1 MSKKST
7 SGKTASPERRRRA
20 RLVLWLTGVIAFVAL
35 AGGGIASAHLT
46 SSLSDYD
53 APGSAVVLA
62 QHQIQRATG
71 ANPEEGYEIVVRT
84 ASPISA
90 ASPLPSRVASVIA
103 ILRARPE
110 VKNVYD
116 YANTGDASMISTSG
130 DFTVIVATVGNVQ
143 EKQAVTSLQA
153 AVAAKPS
160 LANNVW
166 LGGPTVADVQ
176 IASVSSK
183 DLGNAELFALPFL
196 ILLLFLV
203 FRGLRAAMVPMIG
216 AVFAIAMTLGVMGLI
231 NLGLPLS
238 VFALNLVIALGLGLS
253 VDFSLLIVSRF
264 REELHRQ
271 DSVVAALA
279 VVRRTAGHTVL
290 VSSITV
296 AAAMATLAIFPERFV
311 YSMGIAGAVVVL
323 SAGAFALLVLP
334 SLLTVYGERI
344 VARPSPRQLKSSAN
358 ISAPTPGR
366 WYRVATAV
374 MRRHVFGTIAA
385 ILVLVVLAAPLSHV
399 SFTGADASALPSSSS
414 AGTVYTLVQSKF
426 ATFSE
431 APASLV
437 VNVSHATKQSLA
449 SLASEAAAVPGVKAV
464 SQFRHLGGS
473 LWESNVALS
482 GSPLSPAAQQSATD
496 LQSLS
501 SPGRLTVIG
510 QTASFLS
517 LQKSLESRL
526 PLVLGLIILI
536 ALVMLFAMTRSVL
549 LPLMAVG
556 MNILTVGATFGV
568 LVWAFQWGHL
578 QHLLGFNAPGA
589 LQSTSLIIILAVV
602 FGLSTDYGVFLL
614 GRMKEEHDAG
624 ATPDEAIAHGL
635 EHTGGIV
642 SAAALC
648 LALAMGAL
656 VLSRLVFVKELG
668 LGVAFAVLLDAT
680 VVRAILVP
688 ALMKFLGSAAWWSP
702 WSSPPRTPQVSSEV
716 GPSLLS
722 LDSLA
727 PSALSM
733 EPVTT
738 LQFSSDSLYE
748 RN

>member
-1 MSKKST
+1 MSKKSS
-7 SGKTASPERRRRA
+7 SGKAAPPEQRRRA
-20 RLVLWLTGVIAFVAL
+20 RLVLWVTGVIAIVGL
-35 AGGGIASAHLT
+35 AGGGIASSHLT

-62 QHQIQRATG
+62 QHQIQRVTG
-71 ANPEEGYEIVVRT
+71 TNPEEGYVIVVRT
-84 ASPISA
+84 ASKIDA
-90 ASPLPSRVASVIA
+90 TSPLPSRVAA
-103 ILRARPE
+103 ILAILQARPE
-110 VKNVYD
+110 VKKVYD
-116 YANTGDASMISTSG
+116 YANSGPSMISHG
-130 DFTVIVATVGNVQ
+130 GNLTVIVATVGNVQ
-143 EKQAVTSLQA
+143 EKQAVTALQA
-153 AVAAKPS
+153 AIAAHPS
-160 LANNVW
+160 LSGNVW

-203 FRGLRAAMVPMIG
+203 FRGLRAAMVPLIG

-231 NLGLPLS
+231 IIGLPLS

-264 REELHRQ
+264 REEFRRQ
-271 DSVVAALA
+271 GSVVAALA
-279 VVRRTAGHTVL
+279 TVRRTAGHTVL
-290 VSSITV
+290 VSSVTI

-344 VARPSPRQLKSSAN
+344 VASRSSRRATAATADAGE
-358 ISAPTPGR
+358 ISGR
-366 WYRVATAV
+366 WYRIATAV
-374 MRRHVFGTIAA
+374 MRRRVVWALSA
-385 ILVLVVLAAPLSHV
+385 VLILVLLAVPFLHV

-414 AGTVYTLVQSKF
+414 AGTAYELVQNNF
-426 ATFSE
+426 AAFSE

-437 VNVSHATKQSLA
+437 VDAPHATPQDLA
-449 SLASEAAAVPGVKAV
+449 SLAAKAASVEGVKGV
-464 SQFRHLGGS
+464 SAFQHLGGS
-473 LWESNVALS
+473 LWESNVALTS
-482 GSPLSPAAQQSATD
+482 APLSPEAQRSVTD

-501 SPGRLTVIG
+501 GPGHLTVIG
-510 QTASFLS
+510 QTASFLT

-526 PLVLGLIILI
+526 PLVLGLIVLI
-536 ALVMLFAMTRSVL
+536 ALVMLFAMTRSLL
-549 LPLMAVG
+549 LPLMAVV
-556 MNILTVGATFGV
+556 MNILTIGATFGV

-578 QHLLGFNAPGA
+578 SRLLGFNGPGA

-624 ATPDEAIAHGL
+624 ASADEAVARGL
-635 EHTGGIV
+635 DRTGGIV

-656 VLSRLVFVKELG
+656 MLSQLVFVKELG

-688 ALMKFLGSAAWWSP
+688 ALMKLLGNAAWWSP
-702 WSSPPRTPQVSSEV
+702 WSGRSSSPRATTPVMSPMPAIPETLSVADVVDPVS
-716 GPSLLS
+716 
-722 LDSLA
+722 A
-727 PSALSM
+727 K
-733 EPVTT
+733 
-738 LQFSSDSLYE
+738 
-748 RN
+748 